1 MPSTQKKAVLNKG
14 FGLVCGS
21 NNRHFNQVG
30 GKSWLLY
37 FFVCFLFLKR
47 RAFHQSDCIDDKL
60 QQPLQRVREFGMD
73 MYTLLY
79 LKWIMNKDLLYS
91 TGNSVQC
98 YVAAGWEESLG

>member
-60 QQPLQRVREFGMD
+60 QQPLQIVREFGMD

-79 LKWIMNKDLLYS
+79 LKWITNKTYCIAHGTLLK
-91 TGNSVQC
+91 VM
-98 YVAAGWEESLG
+98 

>member
-60 QQPLQRVREFGMD
+60 QQPLQIVREFGMD

-79 LKWIMNKDLLYS
+79 LKWITNKALLDS
-91 TGNSVQC
+91 T
-98 YVAAGWEESLG
+98 